1 VLFAAGALVALVLPA
16 NGVFPVLRWS
26 GLLLLAYA
34 GTRGRSL
41 TYWIFV
47 AMLVGFEL
55 GIDRPD
61 FAVDLRVLG
70 DIFLRLI

>member
-1 VLFAAGALVALVLPA
+1 MAGLVLFAAGALLAPMLPA
-16 NGVFPVLRWS
+16 YGMFPALRWS

-34 GTRGRSL
+34 GVRGRSL

-55 GIDRPD
+55 GIDRP
-61 FAVDLRVLG
+61 A
-70 DIFLRLI
+70 